1 MNFRKKRNQGVKRKN
16 EKKKLFLE
24 TSITFLREE
33 ESKRSLT
40 MKAKYFRKNLR
51 VQAF

>member
-33 ESKRSLT
+33 EKVLT